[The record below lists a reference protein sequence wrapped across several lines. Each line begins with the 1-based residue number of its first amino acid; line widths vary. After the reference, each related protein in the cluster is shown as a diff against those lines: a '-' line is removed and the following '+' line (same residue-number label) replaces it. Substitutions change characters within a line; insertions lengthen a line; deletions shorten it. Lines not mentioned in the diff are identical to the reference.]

1 MLDANAEYVR
11 LTGHDSPAEI
21 LGRPVTDW
29 TAPHDRERNAREVA
43 SKFAQDSESTL
54 GKIKAANQGQFSI
67 EDRDSNTPHI
77 KKIRV
82 VSTVEYYLSD

>member
-1 MLDANAEYVR
+1 MSYKVLALKY
-11 LTGHDSPAEI
+11 
-21 LGRPVTDW
+21 RPTSFDEVVGQTNVTR
-29 TAPHDRERNAREVA
+29 TLRNAIE
-43 SKFAQDSESTL
+43 Q
-54 GKIKAANQGQFSI
+54 GKIGHAFLESELPRLLKAANQGQFSI